1 VSPLDSA
8 GSDSA
13 LNAQRRTR
21 ELEQLANGDSVD
33 VLVIGG
39 GITGVGVA
47 LDAVTRGLSVAL
59 VEKHDLAF
67 GTSRWSS
74 KLAHGGLRYLASGN
88 VGIARES
95 AVERGIL
102 MTRTAP
108 HLVRAMP
115 QLVPLLP
122 ETSFFGKALVR
133 TGFLAG
139 DALRMSARTPASVLP
154 RSRTVSAARA
164 RELAPAVKQENL
176 RGALTAFDGQLID
189 DARLVVGIARTA
201 ASHGARILTRVGAY
215 DVSGTSATLRDEL
228 T

>member
-1 VSPLDSA
+1 
-8 GSDSA
+8 
-13 LNAQRRTR
+13 
-21 ELEQLANGDSVD
+21 
-33 VLVIGG
+33 
-39 GITGVGVA
+39 
-47 LDAVTRGLSVAL
+47 
-59 VEKHDLAF
+59 
-67 GTSRWSS
+67 
-74 KLAHGGLRYLASGN
+74 
-88 VGIARES
+88 
-95 AVERGIL
+95 
-102 MTRTAP
+102 M
-108 HLVRAMP
+108 
-115 QLVPLLP
+115 
-122 ETSFFGKALVR
+122 R

-228 T
+228 TGSEFLMRARVVVNATGVWLIRSTPASPCAPAAGRTWCSMQRDWGGTPRQR